1 MSYEVRDIRDRVAVG
16 DDCFWLEKLSD
27 GRYRLVP
34 APDSITEVGTSVDR
48 ALLQPME
55 NEIARLAKSLPETST
70 SDSGKALVVGADGK
84 YALGEAGAKDAVLY
98 TPQTL
103 TEEQKA
109 QARANIGAGDSEVS
123 ADKITAGTF
132 AGMVHANEAAQADLT
147 TAQLRNVAVLLT
159 DPGNGVVVDYPVGT
173 VIVTP

>member
-55 NEIARLAKSLPETST
+55 NEIARLAESLPETST
-70 SDSGKALVVGADGK
+70 SDSGKFLRVNSSGR
-84 YALGEAGAKDAVLY
+84 YALETVTAAEG
-98 TPQTL
+98 
-103 TEEQKA
+103 
-109 QARANIGAGDSEVS
+109 VS
-123 ADKITAGTF
+123 F
-132 AGMVHANEAAQADLT
+132 
-147 TAQLRNVAVLLT
+147 
-159 DPGNGVVVDYPVGT
+159 
-173 VIVTP
+173 